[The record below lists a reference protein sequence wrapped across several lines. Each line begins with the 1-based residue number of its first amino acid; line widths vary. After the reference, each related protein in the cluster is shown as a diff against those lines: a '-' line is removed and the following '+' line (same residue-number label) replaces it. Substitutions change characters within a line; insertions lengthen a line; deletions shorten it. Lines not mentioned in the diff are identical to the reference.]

1 MILASSVA
9 IFRVAHYNPRTM
21 DAQTL
26 RQAVTDAITYWEP
39 RRILYNAMLAI
50 ILLAYFAIY
59 YPASRSALTVEYA
72 LLVFVLAV
80 LANVAYCAAYVPDI
94 FAQASG
100 YQSLWRRCRWLVF
113 AVGLL
118 FAAAITRFFALAL
131 FHPPTR
137 IP

>member
-1 MILASSVA
+1 
-9 IFRVAHYNPRTM
+9 M

-26 RQAVTDAITYWEP
+26 RQAVTDAIASWEP
-39 RRILYNAMLAI
+39 RRILYNAMLAMI
-50 ILLAYFAIY
+50 MLAYFAIY
-59 YPASRSALTVEYA
+59 YPASRSALTVDY
-72 LLVFVLAV
+72 
-80 LANVAYCAAYVPDI
+80 VAYCAAYVPDI

-100 YQSLWRRCRWLVF
+100 YQVLWRRCRWMVF

>member
-1 MILASSVA
+1 
-9 IFRVAHYNPRTM
+9 M

-26 RQAVTDAITYWEP
+26 RQAVTDAIAYWEP
-39 RRILYNAMLAI
+39 RRVLYNAMLAMI
-50 ILLAYFAIY
+50 MLAYFAIH
-59 YPASRSALTVEYA
+59 YPASKSALTVDYA

-80 LANVAYCAAYVPDI
+80 LANVVYCAAYVPDI

-100 YQSLWRRCRWLVF
+100 YQALWRHVRWLVF
-113 AVGLL
+113 VVGLL

-131 FHPPTR
+131 FNPPTR